1 MLNKNIL
8 PLRVIFWVVQVIL
21 FTAPYSCFAQSSYKE
36 IEVYRSLCDKNALD
50 SSYYKALTKYAA
62 VTAPVVFSA
71 LQQRLATIVA
81 MPASINTA
89 VIQKR
94 EALEALAQ
102 EAAVKQEIATELSAL
117 SEAFT
122 MAFWS
127 EPKNYSKAF
136 VLAVHLENRLSGVN
150 DQQFAGRREAYV
162 KLGEAYYIFKDFAT
176 SIKLLENVIHHTPTS
191 LRDISHL
198 EALRISGICY
208 ANMPEMMPKSDSC
221 FMAMMLCD
229 DTVLNRPV
237 YNALALSNLGCN
249 AMMQGDFDRALALN
263 LEVLSQLKQQKD
275 YGHVAGMYSCQGFC
289 YLGKGDYH
297 SLSMV
302 IDSISHYAHKDYY
315 NRNKRLKQA
324 YTLNGKYHSAVGDAQ
339 RAQLYNDSLA
349 AIYKA
354 EESLYTSQFIS
365 DARHEV
371 NAHKIRVQ
379 REQVERQRSLILSV
393 LIILGIIS
401 IGMIIIVQL
410 YRKRSAAYRALARKA
425 EEWALDSID
434 QIAEPLEQPATESCT
449 KLKEQPTEEDIQI
462 MSLVEQRVVAQYAYR
477 DKNLTMDELA
487 DQLGVRRH
495 LLSRAVNH
503 VTAGNFNHY
512 INSYRIREAV
522 RIISQ
527 NGRDELHIND
537 VYERVGFTNRTTF
550 YRVFKQFTGLSPL
563 EFQKSQESNEKKIT
577 AQ

>member
-21 FTAPYSCFAQSSYKE
+21 FTAPYSCFAQSSYTE
-36 IEVYRSLCDKNALD
+36 IEVYRSLLDKNALD

-62 VTAPVVFSA
+62 VPAPVVFSA

-81 MPASINTA
+81 MPASSNIA

-102 EAAVKQEIATELSAL
+102 EAIVKKEITTELSAL
-117 SEAFT
+117 SEAFS

-127 EPKNYSKAF
+127 EPRNYSKAF
-136 VLAVHLENRLSGVN
+136 VLAVHLENRLSGV
-150 DQQFAGRREAYV
+150 DDEQFAGRRETYV

-176 SIKLLENVIHHTPTS
+176 SVKLLENVIHHTPIS
-191 LRDISHL
+191 FRDISRL

-221 FMAMMLCD
+221 FMAMMLCN

-263 LEVLSQLKQQKD
+263 LEVLSRLKHEKD
-275 YGHVAGMYSCQGFC
+275 YGHIAGMYSCQGFC
-289 YLGKGDYH
+289 YLAKGDYR
-297 SLSMV
+297 SLRMV
-302 IDSISHYAHKDYY
+302 IDSINHYAHKDYY

-324 YTLNGKYHSAVGDAQ
+324 YILNGKYHSAVGDAH
-339 RAQLYNDSLA
+339 RAQLYTDSLA
-349 AIYKA
+349 DLYQA
-354 EESLYTSQFIS
+354 EESVYTSQFIS

-371 NAHKIRVQ
+371 STQKIRLQ
-379 REQVERQRSLILSV
+379 REQVERQRSFILFV
-393 LIILGIIS
+393 LTILGVIS
-401 IGMIIIVQL
+401 IEMIIIVQL
-410 YRKRSAAYRALARKA
+410 YRKRSAAYMALARKA
-425 EEWALDSID
+425 EEWALESID
-434 QIAEPLEQPATESCT
+434 QIAEPLEQPVTESCT

-462 MSLVEQRVVAQYAYR
+462 MSLVEQRVVGQYAYR
-477 DKNLTMDELA
+477 DKNLTMDGLA
-487 DQLGVRRH
+487 DQLDISRH
-495 LLSRAVNH
+495 VLSRAVNR
-503 VTAGNFNHY
+503 VTAGNFYHY
-512 INSYRIREAV
+512 INRYRIKEAV
-522 RIISQ
+522 MIISQ
-527 NGRDELHIND
+527 NGRNELHIND

-563 EFQKSQESNEKKIT
+563 EFQKSQENNEKKGTI
-577 AQ
+577 Q